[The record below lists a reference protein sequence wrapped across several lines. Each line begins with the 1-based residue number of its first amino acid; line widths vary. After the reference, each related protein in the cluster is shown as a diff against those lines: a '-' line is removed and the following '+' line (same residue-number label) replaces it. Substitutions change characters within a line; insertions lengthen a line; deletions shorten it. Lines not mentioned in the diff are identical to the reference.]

1 MGKTIEKLTKKV
13 ADARSSAALGAEFA
27 PDHVEVRGVKF
38 YYQTVAHA
46 WVIPMAA
53 QRCEKLSTFE
63 KGIVTTYLLAQSP
76 EDVRNRCMQEIRK
89 GEVFDRAMDF
99 FISRGITP
107 ADLADELDVEE
118 LLRHPY
124 EKNA

>member
-1 MGKTIEKLTKKV
+1 MNRIDKQVKAVSEAKS
-13 ADARSSAALGAEFA
+13 RAAIGAEFA
-27 PDHVEVRGVKF
+27 ADYVEVCGVKF

-53 QRCEKLSTFE
+53 TRCEKLSTFE

-76 EDVRNRCMQEIRK
+76 EDVRNRCVQEIRK

-99 FISRGITP
+99 FIARGITP
-107 ADLADELDVEE
+107 ADLSAELDVEE
-118 LLRHPY
+118 LLRNPY
-124 EKNA
+124 EKNS

>member
-1 MGKTIEKLTKKV
+1 VSKQVDKLTKKV
-13 ADARSSAALGAEFA
+13 ADARNNAALGSEFA
-27 PDHVEVRGVKF
+27 PDYVEVRGVKF

-53 QRCEKLSTFE
+53 QRCEKLSDFE
-63 KGIVTTYLLAQSP
+63 KGIVTAYLLAQPP
-76 EDVRNRCMQEIRK
+76 EEVRNRCVAEIRK
-89 GEVFDRAMDF
+89 GEVFARALDF

-107 ADLADELDVEE
+107 GDLSDELDVEE

>member
-13 ADARSSAALGAEFA
+13 ADARSNAALGSEFA
-27 PDHVEVRGVKF
+27 PDYVEVRGVKF

-53 QRCEKLSTFE
+53 QRCEKLSVFE

-99 FISRGITP
+99 FIAHGITP
-107 ADLADELDVEE
+107 ADLTDELDVEE